1 MPCHGA
7 PDIVCLS
14 VKVLTKMCEI
24 IIFLVVAVCAKE
36 HFIRLSC
43 PIRAFIVIISVSTS
57 GGKNSHWWQP
67 AGQGSNSKHCLA
79 EVKEPEPQHDNNCGQ
94 VKM

>member
-1 MPCHGA
+1 
-7 PDIVCLS
+7 
-14 VKVLTKMCEI
+14 MCEI
-24 IIFLVVAVCAKE
+24 IIFLIMAVCAKE

-67 AGQGSNSKHCLA
+67 AGQGSNNNHCLA
-79 EVKEPEPQHDNNCGQ
+79 LSQGAVTTTVDSFKCSAVSQSRSFN
-94 VKM
+94 